1 MSRLH
6 RLSAVAPTISVL
18 LLLAALA
25 SAAAA
30 ADAPVKK
37 VGITFF
43 RPNTKEARWLDRH
56 TGTHTNQQLG
66 TGPIRM
72 LRATAEE
79 AKWLDR
85 MSGNAGRAGDQSGG
99 GGNGG
104 DNYIEFDD
112 DNPYVPCEFI
122 CCFNCWCFHT
132 LCITCFWF
140 AAILRPYVPGPP
152 GRQSGSLWRMIRRRY
167 IVTAIFHTT
176 HSALF
181 IHS

>member
-37 VGITFF
+37 VGIRFV
-43 RPNTKEARWLDRH
+43 RPANKEEAQWMDRY
-56 TGTHTNQQLG
+56 TGSDQQLG
-66 TGPIRM
+66 DGPIRM
-72 LRATAEE
+72 RRATAED

-99 GGNGG
+99 GGGS
-104 DNYIEFDD
+104 YIEFDD

>member
-99 GGNGG
+99 GGGNGG

-112 DNPYVPCEFI
+112 DNPYVSCESI
-122 CCFNCWCFHT
+122 CSFNCWCSH
-132 LCITCFWF
+132 
-140 AAILRPYVPGPP
+140 ILR
-152 GRQSGSLWRMIRRRY
+152 I
-167 IVTAIFHTT
+167 
-176 HSALF
+176 
-181 IHS
+181 